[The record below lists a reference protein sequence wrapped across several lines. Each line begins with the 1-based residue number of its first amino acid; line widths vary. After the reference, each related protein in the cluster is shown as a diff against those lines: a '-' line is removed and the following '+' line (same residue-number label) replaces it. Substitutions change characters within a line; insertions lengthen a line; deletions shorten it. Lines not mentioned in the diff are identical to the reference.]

1 MTHPIFMVGARGCG
15 KTTVG
20 HQLAQ
25 ALGYDFVDTD
35 LFMQQTTNM
44 TVADVVAQ
52 EGWHGFRQRESL
64 ALQQVTSNRC
74 IIATGGGMVLAEA
87 NRRFMHDKGT
97 VIYLHADAELLAQ
110 RLEENPQDN
119 QRPTLTGRPIA
130 EEMADVLAAREALYR
145 GVAHHVIDASQ
156 TPEAIV
162 ASVLKVLRPSAA

>member
-1 MTHPIFMVGARGCG
+1 
-15 KTTVG
+15 
-20 HQLAQ
+20 
-25 ALGYDFVDTD
+25 
-35 LFMQQTTNM
+35 
-44 TVADVVAQ
+44 
-52 EGWHGFRQRESL
+52 
-64 ALQQVTSNRC
+64 
-74 IIATGGGMVLAEA
+74 
-87 NRRFMHDKGT
+87 DKGT

-162 ASVLKVLRPSAA
+162 ASVLKALRPSAA